1 MRYLNKFV
9 EYIKESNGKELDL
22 DLVENEYLVPIK
34 QLGVTADTY
43 ISVIT
48 TGEFSGYQLVNIRLH
63 VSGLNKVDNDD
74 RNPYYDKRIWEF
86 LDELLMFKNVVD
98 SFGGNEVSLAL
109 GDSRFNRVDINIYI
123 KIEEDAKYLTE
134 KLLMELGKELSPKIQ
149 LDYDLDIPII
159 KAYVDGSLIVFNNF
173 VRKNEVDLSKF
184 DIEVIPL
191 NDKNRNRR
199 YSAAKNLINITPK
212 KQ

>member
-63 VSGLNKVDNDD
+63 TSGFNKVDNDD
-74 RNPYYDKRIWEF
+74 RSPYYDKRIWEF

-109 GDSRFNRVDINIYI
+109 RYDRVDINIYV

-134 KLLMELGKELSPKIQ
+134 KLLMELGKERSPKIQ

-159 KAYVDGSLIVFNNF
+159 KAYVNGSLIVFNNF
-173 VRKNEVDLSKF
+173 VRKIEADLSKF
-184 DIEVIPL
+184 DIEVIQL
-191 NDKNRNRR
+191 NEKTLINIPR
-199 YSAAKNLINITPK
+199 YWEAKNLINITAK